1 MLLANESRVASQLR
15 TIQEL
20 TLGPYTQFE
29 NKYKANVIHSS
40 CGRQE
45 VVDTVRLLLILSP
58 YKGIFFKKI
67 PLFKATHM
75 NIDKL
80 AAVIFEWQSLIQRR
94 QGVPRELEQ
103 KLLGAMGSRPI
114 KIVTGFRRSGK
125 SFLVQQVV
133 GRLVREGRID
143 LANVLYLNLEDFRL
157 MEVTTP
163 EGLNQ
168 IYELFLSI
176 STRPGK
182 KLLVFDEI
190 QNVKDWDRFIR
201 TIYEKDSDEIEII
214 LTGSNSE
221 LLSSELGS
229 NLAGRF
235 IEFFLLPFSFREFLS
250 YRDTTVADKAG
261 YLRTKRE
268 IGALFTEYL
277 NHGGFPEVF
286 DIPAPESK
294 LSYLSGIV
302 SKVILDDVVR
312 RFKVENITLLE
323 KLFHYL
329 MAGAGSVSTF
339 ASLSRRCAAMGI
351 RTKPET
357 IIAYCSY
364 LLKAFALFE
373 VSRFSWKQNR
383 IFSDTRKYYS
393 VDTGLITLYRP
404 PEENLSLRLE
414 QAVYLE
420 LLRRG
425 NTVYFGTNDSG
436 KEIDFIVPGG
446 GRHFDKIQVTATL
459 AAEDEKRELGAFAL
473 ADVHLQKGTNLLLS
487 LDEDESALQWHG
499 VTIERKN
506 LVRWLLA
513 V

>member
-1 MLLANESRVASQLR
+1 
-15 TIQEL
+15 
-20 TLGPYTQFE
+20 
-29 NKYKANVIHSS
+29 
-40 CGRQE
+40 
-45 VVDTVRLLLILSP
+45 
-58 YKGIFFKKI
+58 
-67 PLFKATHM
+67 M
-75 NIDKL
+75 NIDIM
-80 AAVIFEWQSLIQRR
+80 ASVIFECQSLIQRR
-94 QGVPRELEQ
+94 QGVARELEI

-133 GRLVREGRID
+133 GRLVREGRIEP
-143 LANVLYLNLEDFRL
+143 ANVLYLNLEDFRL

-163 EGLNQ
+163 ERLNQ
-168 IYELFLSI
+168 VYELFLSL
-176 STRPGK
+176 SARPGK

-190 QNVKDWDRFIR
+190 QNVRDWDRFIR

-250 YRDTTVADKAG
+250 YRGMKVDDKAG
-261 YLRTKRE
+261 YLRNKRE
-268 IGALFTEYL
+268 ISAMFTEYL

-286 DIPAPESK
+286 DIPSPESK

-312 RFKVENITLLE
+312 RFKVDNVTLLE

-329 MAGAGSVSTF
+329 MAGAGNVSTF

-351 RTKPET
+351 KTKPET
-357 IIAYCSY
+357 VIAYCSY

-373 VSRFSWKQNR
+373 VFRFSWKQNR
-383 IFSDTRKYYS
+383 VFSDTRKYYS

-414 QAVYLE
+414 QVVYLE
-420 LLRRG
+420 LRRRG
-425 NTVYFGTNDSG
+425 DTVFFGTNDSG
-436 KEIDFIVPGG
+436 KEIDFIVSSGEC
-446 GRHFDKIQVTATL
+446 RYDKVQVTATL
-459 AAEDEKRELGAFAL
+459 TAEDEKRELGVFVL
-473 ADVHLQKGTNLLLS
+473 ADAHLQEGTNLLLS
-487 LDEDESALQWHG
+487 LDEDETLIQWHG

-506 LVRWLLA
+506 LVRWLLDI
-513 V
+513 